1 MDSILPLDVFTHI
14 IGHVNHESLLALR
27 LTCRNIKELVSP
39 LLFASIRVVC
49 SAEDLQR
56 LDDLAEKSLELSR
69 LVLDL
74 TVDCIPQVN
83 GEGEPLICMGNPK
96 CYIQVD
102 VNIPSSQTFW

>member
-1 MDSILPLDVFTHI
+1 MDNILPLDVFTHI
-14 IGHVNHESLLALR
+14 IDHANHESLLALR

-49 SAEDLQR
+49 STESFQR
-56 LDDLAEKSLELSR
+56 LDDLAEKNPELSR

-74 TVDCIPQVN
+74 MVDCVLPEK
-83 GEGEPLICMGNPK
+83 GEGEPVICMGNLK

-102 VNIPSSQTFW
+102 VNIPSSQTF